1 MSYDFDKASNNVE
14 LEDIIDILV
23 KVEATANISD
33 TFEIE
38 DSVTSTSQ
46 RPQRTRVLP
55 VRLQDYEVTGDDEVI
70 LEVGKEKIWSE
81 IQRSFHIDESRQK
94 YCIQLAGKR
103 LRGFRSFLSNK
114 FLKDEEGK
122 FVEAERPMK
131 YVEIIS
137 AEEWDNFVAKRRNEK
152 FHEVSDKNRKR
163 ASKPAYPYKKGRTG
177 YARLQQRI
185 LAEEK
190 SDATSLPEHVLWKA
204 ARVGKDGA
212 VVEAVQNVYDECE
225 TLSQTLPSTEVQDCR
240 SLLSRVL
247 NVPEYSGRV
256 RDRKDAVP
264 RQKILVTELV
274 SIVNRNFPRALHLV
288 PGRMLKK
295 VGKDIPTKSG
305 TKTNPKSQKEVPG
318 QMLDKASKEIPT
330 TSGTKSQI
338 MMRLEK
344 MVEESDIM
352 HGTIRSVDMD
362 EGVFGIAH
370 FELIAKEDMQQL
382 FEHEELGIAVI
393 HTYIWYMYDTLMRET
408 ELCNRFNFI
417 AASRI
422 NTTFITKNPTS
433 VMNELV
439 DRFMVAGDNTTPSL
453 YFLPFNSGN
462 GGHWVLVAMDLS
474 RLMVYYLDSLP
485 GDWSKY
491 PSMKKTVDA
500 AILKFRSKKN
510 YRNWK
515 DITWVRVQ
523 CPQQNNSIDCG
534 FFVLRF
540 MRDIIALNHGYP
552 FEPPKMKFTT
562 KVWYGYV
569 VSVLYLVGLLNIVVK
584 FYMSMTV
591 EHPNISSQSG
601 AICLDILKDQWSPA
615 LTLKTAL
622 LSVQA
627 LLSAPQPDDPQDVV
641 VAQQGLKNFTKSAR
655 DLVMRLQKV
664 DGDNYPETLCQMFI
678 INAGTGFRLLWST
691 VKSFLDP
698 KTTSKIHFLG
708 NKYQSKLLEVI
719 DASELPK
726 FLGGT
731 CSCADEGGCLRS
743 DKGPWKNPEILKM
756 VLNGEPR
763 RAGQVVKVLNSD
775 GKVIAYAKP
784 RYPMVKGSDTSTA
797 ESGSEAEDIASPKAR
812 KSYSNLRLTPV
823 REEAKVVGKT
833 SFANNLSGYDE
844 YVPMLDKPVDAEWK
858 RQVSLQRTYT
868 FKGIA

>member
-1 MSYDFDKASNNVE
+1 M
-14 LEDIIDILV
+14 
-23 KVEATANISD
+23 KVG
-33 TFEIE
+33 
-38 DSVTSTSQ
+38 Q
-46 RPQRTRVLP
+46 
-55 VRLQDYEVTGDDEVI
+55 
-70 LEVGKEKIWSE
+70 EKIWSE

-131 YVEIIS
+131 YAEIIS

-152 FHEVSDKNRKR
+152 FH
-163 ASKPAYPYKKGRTG
+163 
-177 YARLQQRI
+177 

-212 VVEAVQNVYDECE
+212 VVEAVQNVYDEC
-225 TLSQTLPSTEVQDCR
+225 
-240 SLLSRVL
+240 
-247 NVPEYSGRV
+247 
-256 RDRKDAVP
+256 
-264 RQKILVTELV
+264 
-274 SIVNRNFPRALHLV
+274 V
-288 PGRMLKK
+288 PGRKLKK
-295 VGKDIPTKSG
+295 AGKDIPTKSG

-352 HGTIRSVDMD
+352 HGAIRSVDMD

-370 FELIAKEDMQQL
+370 SELIAKEDMQQL

-393 HTYIWYMYDTLMRET
+393 HTYIWYMYDTLMRGT

-485 GDWSKY
+485 GNWSKY

-510 YRNWK
+510 YRNRK
-515 DITWVRVQ
+515 DITWVRKLKKKKK
-523 CPQQNNSIDCG
+523 SIDCR

-540 MRDIIALNHGYP
+540 MRDIIALNRIDI
-552 FEPPKMKFTT
+552 PKM
-562 KVWYGYV
+562 VWNNNLGFILIL
-569 VSVLYLVGLLNIVVK
+569 SDISSNLLLNHEYV
-584 FYMSMTV
+584 
-591 EHPNISSQSG
+591 
-601 AICLDILKDQWSPA
+601 
-615 LTLKTAL
+615 L
-622 LSVQA
+622 LS
-627 LLSAPQPDDPQDVV
+627 
-641 VAQQGLKNFTKSAR
+641 
-655 DLVMRLQKV
+655 
-664 DGDNYPETLCQMFI
+664 
-678 INAGTGFRLLWST
+678 
-691 VKSFLDP
+691 
-698 KTTSKIHFLG
+698 
-708 NKYQSKLLEVI
+708 
-719 DASELPK
+719 
-726 FLGGT
+726 
-731 CSCADEGGCLRS
+731 
-743 DKGPWKNPEILKM
+743 
-756 VLNGEPR
+756 
-763 RAGQVVKVLNSD
+763 
-775 GKVIAYAKP
+775 
-784 RYPMVKGSDTSTA
+784 
-797 ESGSEAEDIASPKAR
+797 
-812 KSYSNLRLTPV
+812 
-823 REEAKVVGKT
+823 
-833 SFANNLSGYDE
+833 
-844 YVPMLDKPVDAEWK
+844 
-858 RQVSLQRTYT
+858 
-868 FKGIA
+868 

>member
-1 MSYDFDKASNNVE
+1 MREMEDKMASNQDDTHDASGSRNNVE
-14 LEDIIDILV
+14 NEIKRGLTVMKSIIRARDKGEKFEVHWSAEDQLIEPNGSMLASYIGFLV
-23 KVEATANISD
+23 RQHIPITCDNWRSPELK
-33 TFEIE
+33 
-38 DSVTSTSQ
+38 
-46 RPQRTRVLP
+46 
-55 VRLQDYEVTGDDEVI
+55 
-70 LEVGKEKIWSE
+70 VGKEKIWSE

-131 YVEIIS
+131 YAEIIS

-190 SDATSLPEHVLWKA
+190 SDATSLLEHVLWKA
-204 ARVGKDGA
+204 ARIGKDGA

-256 RDRKDAVP
+256 RGKGFGVTPSSFYKKPKTKNPTNKEVMETLAELRAQVLELQKENARYREERRGSEAKDTSDRA
-264 RQKILVTELV
+264 
-274 SIVNRNFPRALHLV
+274 SINCQPKFPEV

-295 VGKDIPTKSG
+295 AGKDIPTKSG
-305 TKTNPKSQKEVPG
+305 TKTNPKYQKEVPG

-352 HGTIRSVDMD
+352 HGVIRSVDMD

-370 FELIAKEDMQQL
+370 SELIAKEDMQQL

-393 HTYIWYMYDTLMRET
+393 HTYIWYMYDTLMRGT

-462 GGHWVLVAMDLS
+462 GGH
-474 RLMVYYLDSLP
+474 
-485 GDWSKY
+485 
-491 PSMKKTVDA
+491 
-500 AILKFRSKKN
+500 
-510 YRNWK
+510 
-515 DITWVRVQ
+515 
-523 CPQQNNSIDCG
+523 
-534 FFVLRF
+534 
-540 MRDIIALNHGYP
+540 
-552 FEPPKMKFTT
+552 
-562 KVWYGYV
+562 
-569 VSVLYLVGLLNIVVK
+569 
-584 FYMSMTV
+584 
-591 EHPNISSQSG
+591 
-601 AICLDILKDQWSPA
+601 
-615 LTLKTAL
+615 
-622 LSVQA
+622 
-627 LLSAPQPDDPQDVV
+627 
-641 VAQQGLKNFTKSAR
+641 
-655 DLVMRLQKV
+655 
-664 DGDNYPETLCQMFI
+664 
-678 INAGTGFRLLWST
+678 
-691 VKSFLDP
+691 
-698 KTTSKIHFLG
+698 
-708 NKYQSKLLEVI
+708 
-719 DASELPK
+719 
-726 FLGGT
+726 
-731 CSCADEGGCLRS
+731 
-743 DKGPWKNPEILKM
+743 
-756 VLNGEPR
+756 
-763 RAGQVVKVLNSD
+763 
-775 GKVIAYAKP
+775 
-784 RYPMVKGSDTSTA
+784 
-797 ESGSEAEDIASPKAR
+797 
-812 KSYSNLRLTPV
+812 
-823 REEAKVVGKT
+823 
-833 SFANNLSGYDE
+833 
-844 YVPMLDKPVDAEWK
+844 
-858 RQVSLQRTYT
+858 
-868 FKGIA
+868 